1 MRFSKSLIIGVFF
14 VLSVISTT
22 NSSAQSVKIL
32 SSNTLNGAIN
42 GVVLGGATMFVTDK
56 KVNAPFNKNL
66 EDLYALQVGLGI
78 GTLYGVSMGAYDV
91 VTGEGRQILVSGFFN
106 DGNNSSIIALM
117 DTFYGAAAGGIIALS
132 VSLVSNDPIIEA
144 MQYGIG
150 YGAFIGFGFGLVDMF
165 MIAERSSEPIAFHK
179 QSPVLAPGITSI
191 DFENGH
197 SIGLINP
204 SLTSLL
210 QIDSNSL
217 NQRLQ
222 PTLEIINLRMEF

>member
-1 MRFSKSLIIGVFF
+1 MRLSISLFLGVFF
-14 VLSVISTT
+14 ILNVGTADS
-22 NSSAQSVKIL
+22 NAQSVKIL
-32 SSNTLNGAIN
+32 GSNTLNGAIN

-165 MIAERSSEPIAFHK
+165 MIAKRSSEPIAFNK
-179 QSPVLAPGITSI
+179 QNTILAPGITTI

-197 SIGLINP
+197 SIGLVNP
-204 SLTSLL
+204 SLTPIL
-210 QIDSNSL
+210 QVNNHSMS
-217 NQRLQ
+217 QRLQ

>member
-1 MRFSKSLIIGVFF
+1 MKFTTTLLIGVCCL
-14 VLSVISTT
+14 LSLGTV
-22 NSSAQSVKIL
+22 NSNAQSVKIFG
-32 SSNTLNGAIN
+32 SNSLNGAIN

-106 DGNNSSIIALM
+106 DGDNSSIIALM

-165 MIAERSSEPIAFHK
+165 MIAERSTQPIAFGN
-179 QSPVLAPGITSI
+179 SGPTLAPGIASI
-191 DFENGH
+191 DFENGN
-197 SIGLINP
+197 SIGFVNP
-204 SLTSLL
+204 TLTNIIQFDAASLK
-210 QIDSNSL
+210 L
-217 NQRLQ
+217 NTQ
-222 PTLEIINLRMEF
+222 PTLEVFNLRMEF